1 MKNESDTIDNLFKK
15 HENNWDINELNDNHE
30 DLFLQKLQGKKSKR
44 NYFVPFAVAAS
55 LLLIVGLSFLFKSNE
70 KPKDLQFA
78 SAETRQTDSIFT
90 VLIEKELIKIKQK
103 NSPENEVIIKDA
115 LTQMKILDVD
125 YQNIILELNRNGE
138 NKSIIMA
145 LITNLQT
152 RISFLQS
159 VMQHIENNEKIKNLS
174 KDETT

>member
-1 MKNESDTIDNLFKK
+1 MKNESDKIDNLFKK

-103 NSPENEVIIKDA
+103 NSPENEIIIKDA

-125 YQNIILELNRNGE
+125 YQNIIFELKKDGE

-152 RISFLQS
+152 RISFLQN
-159 VMQHIENNEKIKNLS
+159 VLQQIESNEKIKIIS
-174 KDETT
+174 DETT

>member
-1 MKNESDTIDNLFKK
+1 MNNESDTIDNLFLK
-15 HENNWDINELNDNHE
+15 HENNWDINELKSNHQ
-30 DLFLQKLQGKKSKR
+30 DLFLQKLKDKKSKR

-55 LLLIVGLSFLFKSNE
+55 LLLIVGLTFLFKSNE

-90 VLIEKELIKIKQK
+90 VLIEKELIKVKEK

-125 YQNIILELNRNGE
+125 YQNIILELKKDGE

-145 LITNLQT
+145 LIANLQT
-152 RISFLQS
+152 RISFLQN
-159 VMQHIENNEKIKNLS
+159 VLQQIESNEKIKIIS
-174 KDETT
+174 DETT

>member
-15 HENNWDINELNDNHE
+15 HENNWDINELNSNHE

-103 NSPENEVIIKDA
+103 NSPENEIIIKDA

-125 YQNIILELNRNGE
+125 YQNIILELKKDGE

-152 RISFLQS
+152 RISFLQN
-159 VMQHIENNEKIKNLS
+159 VLQQIESNEKIKIIS
-174 KDETT
+174 DETT